1 MSAAVIRGVG
11 VKGSDVY
18 ASTGDAR
25 VDLNVK
31 LVRGAAEAVVR
42 AGLDEV
48 VVAGHLEDAIL
59 MMFHARN
66 VRGGKGERDVAAVM
80 LDHLWHLDEAA
91 VRRVLPLWPR
101 YGSWRDVFA
110 LMAPPD
116 AELSSALLDLAA
128 AQLEEDQTVAAADPG
143 KSISLCAKW
152 APREHGSRDDK
163 ILAGRLAGRL
173 FPDVAAHPS
182 RMKAYRKLVAGL
194 NKRLSTVETL
204 MCAGRWSAIRPVA
217 VPGRAGKLYARA
229 FLNLEGK
236 HGETLR
242 HPEDIDRM
250 ACREH
255 FKEHFAA
262 AAAGKAKINGAAT
275 VFPHEIVKKAVSGRG
290 SLTVD
295 ERAQLSGIWR
305 AMVDATAAGGG
316 LGRTVMMSD
325 FSGSMQSAGP
335 AGDTPFW
342 VSMALGILGSQVATG
357 VFRGRLMTFD
367 SRPTW
372 HTFPAWNE
380 DGTGPADLF
389 ACLETLRRSRAGQGT
404 STNFEAAMRL
414 VLDTLRSGRVP
425 PGEEPEN
432 LLVLTDMGWD
442 MATGRTGRAWET
454 HVERLRAEFAAGGWR
469 MPTIVIWNLAAQ
481 YSGDYHATAD
491 VPGVAMLSGWSAAQ
505 FRVLQKEVRQLTA
518 LEVLRMELDDPMY
531 DPVRTVFRTAT
542 DTTVGGAGV
551 EANHAL
557 VGAEANHALVGAE
570 ANHSNGWGIEAD
582 GVL

>member
-1 MSAAVIRGVG
+1 MSAAGLRTSG

-48 VVAGHLEDAIL
+48 VTARGHLEDAIL

-80 LDHLWHLDEAA
+80 LDHLWHLDKAA

-110 LMAPPD
+110 LMAAPD
-116 AELSSALLDLAA
+116 ADATSSLRDALLDLAA
-128 AQLEEDQTVAAADPG
+128 AQLDEDQTVAAADPG

-217 VPGRAGKLYARA
+217 VPGRAGKLYGRA

-275 VFPHEIVKKAVSGRG
+275 VFPHEIVKKAVSNRG
-290 SLTVD
+290 SLTED

-325 FSGSMQSAGP
+325 FSGSMQSAGA

-367 SRPTW
+367 STPTW
-372 HTFPAWNE
+372 HTFPAWSA
-380 DGTGPADLF
+380 DGSGPADLF

-414 VLDTLRSGRVP
+414 VLNTLRSGRVP

-442 MATGRTGRAWET
+442 AATGERSWET

-531 DPVRTVFRTAT
+531 DPVR
-542 DTTVGGAGV
+542 
-551 EANHAL
+551 EALRQPAAAL
-557 VGAEANHALVGAE
+557 VE

-582 GVL
+582 GVV